1 VQLPTA
7 VCAASVLYSRSA
19 GESEGPLPCG
29 QGGGAPTSL
38 TGVWRLDPG
47 HFLCVGQM
55 SEVYLLLKKAAH
67 VYFSGYF
74 TPLRPPSQGCSVSRL
89 TGLDCSKGWLSM
101 LARAVAAGWGVG
113 VQVSPHRTAFFPWG
127 APSLISSYHR
137 EVADE
142 YIMRTNREYI
152 MRLAGATLYGL
163 ITPSPATDFV

>member
-1 VQLPTA
+1 MQLPTA

-101 LARAVAAGWGVG
+101 LARAGCWLGRGGAGIATSYRVLPMG
-113 VQVSPHRTAFFPWG
+113 G
-127 APSLISSYHR
+127 AQSHLI
-137 EVADE
+137 
-142 YIMRTNREYI
+142 
-152 MRLAGATLYGL
+152 L
-163 ITPSPATDFV
+163 P